1 MVATNKISKF
11 YQIPKNVNYIN
22 LNSKR
27 LITSFWKAF
36 KLFRKLKPNL
46 VFSTLWYSNLL
57 TIVICKILKTKCIV
71 REAGLDY
78 RSGVTFTNK
87 IFKLTTSLLYRRA
100 DKVIAISDSL
110 NKNIQSQLKVEESKI
125 LTIYNPVES
134 YFDRSILKQY
144 DLREHFNNTTNQTYV
159 ALSAIRFDDIK
170 FSYKLFLAIKEINK
184 IDVRLLLVGDGH
196 KKDEIEEFLFQ
207 NQIDEKVILLNW
219 TEKIYSL
226 INSCDLYISSSKF
239 EGLGNAYLAAH
250 LLNKKCLSSNIPAS
264 NEINRL
270 FNNGDSFNDEVGDI
284 MSKIEKVI
292 SQPELTD
299 KIPTEI
305 LKMFSED
312 KCFGKYQEIFSK
324 VIK

>member
-1 MVATNKISKF
+1 M
-11 YQIPKNVNYIN
+11 
-22 LNSKR
+22 
-27 LITSFWKAF
+27 
-36 KLFRKLKPNL
+36 
-46 VFSTLWYSNLL
+46 
-57 TIVICKILKTKCIV
+57 
-71 REAGLDY
+71 
-78 RSGVTFTNK
+78 
-87 IFKLTTSLLYRRA
+87 
-100 DKVIAISDSL
+100 
-110 NKNIQSQLKVEESKI
+110 
-125 LTIYNPVES
+125 
-134 YFDRSILKQY
+134 
-144 DLREHFNNTTNQTYV
+144 
-159 ALSAIRFDDIK
+159 
-170 FSYKLFLAIKEINK
+170 
-184 IDVRLLLVGDGH
+184 
-196 KKDEIEEFLFQ
+196 
-207 NQIDEKVILLNW
+207 NW